1 MYRFQYFLISFPVNN
16 RVTSMQRSSALK
28 RFNNELEVTVLI
40 KLGDVEMAQQIT
52 VEVDTKTENTEEE
65 LCLTS
70 LQ

>member
-1 MYRFQYFLISFPVNN
+1 MYRFQYFLISFPVNH

-65 LCLTS
+65 PCLTS